1 MVEWDDCKIRLICAN
16 CIIIIIIIIT
26 KNDEQDSV
34 EVVQEV
40 TVGQHNSIRLA
51 MSGFQ

>member
-1 MVEWDDCKIRLICAN
+1 MSTSAN
-16 CIIIIIIIIT
+16 ITIIIIIIIIIIT

-40 TVGQHNSIRLA
+40 TVGQHNSIRLV